1 MLVGLD
7 MSRTAVLRALL
18 HSAAP
23 LLGAVIVVACS
34 GRGAGDARPPA
45 AAIVDAPK
53 DILDLRDTQT
63 RSLQFVPAVSHS
75 FSPQCTAVGSID
87 FDEDR
92 AVAVFP
98 PYAGRIGTVYVRVG
112 DPVRKGQPLYTIDSP
127 DLIQAESTLIAAA
140 GVYRLT
146 TEALARARGLYAA
159 QGIAQKDLQQ
169 AISDQQTAAG
179 NYEAARDALRLFGK
193 SRREIDAI
201 GARRRVDRALVV
213 ASPVSGQVTARAAQ
227 AGLYVQPGTA
237 PAPVNVADRSTVWMN
252 ANVAESD
259 LPRIHKGEAVRAQL
273 MAFPDREFLG
283 TVDVVGAAVDPNTH
297 TAFVRSALRDPG
309 GALHPGMLARFV
321 IQAGDPIVGVAVPQ
335 DAVVREGDGTM
346 TVWVTTDQ
354 RHFTRR
360 VVQTGMRQDGL
371 VQIVDGLQAG
381 EMVVG
386 KGALLLSNQYAGMP
400 E

>member
-1 MLVGLD
+1 MMRPAPFRLFLYSAVPLLCAV
-7 MSRTAVLRALL
+7 AVL
-18 HSAAP
+18 
-23 LLGAVIVVACS
+23 ACS
-34 GRGAGDARPPA
+34 GRGAGEARGPA
-45 AAIVDAPK
+45 ATIVDTPK
-53 DILDLRDTQT
+53 DILDLRDKQT
-63 RSLQFVPAVSHS
+63 RSLQFVPAVSHP
-75 FSPQCTAVGSID
+75 FTPERTAVGSID

-112 DPVRKGQPLYTIDSP
+112 DVVRKGQSLYTIDSP

-146 TEALARARGLYAA
+146 TDALARARGLYAG

-169 AISDQQTAAG
+169 AVSDQQTAAG
-179 NYEAARDALRLFGK
+179 NYEAARKALQLFGR
-193 SRREIDAI
+193 SGREIDAI
-201 GARRRVDRALVV
+201 AARRRVDRALVV

-237 PAPVNVADRSTVWMN
+237 PAPVSVADRSTVWMN
-252 ANVAESD
+252 ANVAEGD
-259 LPRIHKGEAVRAQL
+259 LPEMRRGAAVRAQL
-273 MAFPDREFLG
+273 MAFPDRTFLG
-283 TVDVVGAAVDPNTH
+283 KVDVIGAAVDPNTH
-297 TAFVRSALRDPG
+297 TAVVRSALRDPG
-309 GALHPGMLARFV
+309 GVLHPGMLARFV
-321 IQAGDPIVGVAVPQ
+321 IQAGDPVVGVAVPQ
-335 DAVVREGDGTM
+335 DAVVREGDGAM

-360 VVQTGMRQDGL
+360 VVTTGMRQDGL

-386 KGALLLSNQYAGMP
+386 KGALLLSNLYAGNP